1 MTAQAPPT
9 HAAPPPPPKPKR
21 RRLLGIAI
29 LGGFVVVYALS
40 LFGFV
45 LLGESAAPLKTP
57 DLNAAD
63 DTVVLLRVEELKT
76 VANRLGV
83 KVLVYPQEAM
93 WDSRLDVLK
102 QDTAVRMDPPND
114 LGDLVYPAGKSPAQ
128 VATTVEAHGDP
139 EIWPFDSY
147 ETDTLSADVL
157 VGSGDDRKYK
167 PARIEVAGKLEG
179 WDVSVQ
185 RVGEGGDS
193 VIITLQRSKAP
204 LIFDL
209 GICLVLFAMPTIAL
223 AVVIPMVIGKR
234 KVVPPFGGWFAALL
248 FAVIP
253 IRNFLPGAPPPGAW
267 IDQALV
273 IWVLIALVGAMG
285 LYMLAWYRR
294 SD

>member
-1 MTAQAPPT
+1 MTTQTPPT
-9 HAAPPPPPKPKR
+9 HAAPPPPKPKG
-21 RRLLGIAI
+21 RLLLGLGILVA
-29 LGGFVVVYALS
+29 FVVVYALS
-40 LFGFV
+40 LFGFH
-45 LLGESAAPLKTP
+45 LLGESAAPIKAP

-63 DTVVLLRVEELKT
+63 DTVVLVRVEELKT

-157 VGSGDDRKYK
+157 VGTGDDRKYK

-179 WDVSVQ
+179 WDISVQ
-185 RVGEGGDS
+185 RVGDGGDS

-209 GICLVLFAMPTIAL
+209 GICLVLFALASIAL
-223 AVVIPMVIGKR
+223 AVVIPMMLGKR
-234 KVVPPFGGWFAALL
+234 KLVPPFGGWFAALL

-267 IDQALV
+267 IDQVLV

-285 LYMLAWYRR
+285 IYMYTWYKR